1 MHVIDK
7 RSMTKDQLAIA
18 SLLSGNLAA
27 ARASLTAE
35 LVERLR
41 ARGLEMRA
49 REFALAYLLA
59 AGDGCAPGEA
69 AEYLSMSSPAA
80 RRAFARLT
88 ELDWVETETDV
99 EDRRYRSWRITK
111 QGRDLLGGLLSSSA
125 SASLVAGIQKLS
137 DKERTVLEAHTKRL
151 LAALIPRPPCPT
163 LDSKLL
169 AEFER
174 ASKGPSTLADHVAIW
189 FQFTRLYRSMR
200 DEQMRFLATATDNLL
215 DSASYMALYRAGERR
230 CILADVATFL
240 RVDQNTAVRV
250 VDRLESAELVERRRN
265 PSNRRQMLICPT
277 ERGRALLADVPP
289 LDRAGAYFVAIS
301 ALPDRG
307 QGLARVLHSFASR
320 YLDSPVVDSSRLY
333 SLFTEV
339 QRRAEQRDASAVR
352 GQDFRKAMSN
362 FLTGVAVVTVAG
374 DDGPRGVTVN
384 SLTSVSLEPPILL
397 ICFDRRSN
405 ALKRVQDVG
414 AFGVN
419 ILASNQKGLAQ
430 RFARQNGTAPFE
442 PIDSRNWVI
451 ADGVPLLSDSLVRIT
466 CELEQTFEAGT
477 HTVVFGRPR
486 QVQIKPQPGGARAL
500 GYWRSGYLE
509 VH

>member
-1 MHVIDK
+1 M
-7 RSMTKDQLAIA
+7 SEDQLAIA

-35 LVERLR
+35 LVGRLR
-41 ARGLEMRA
+41 AHGLGMRA
-49 REFALAYLLA
+49 REFALGYVLA
-59 AGDGCAPGEA
+59 AGEGIAPGEA
-69 AEYLSMSSPAA
+69 AEYLSMSAPVA

-88 ELDWVETETDV
+88 ELGWAETETAG
-99 EDRRYRSWRITK
+99 EDRRFRSWRATR
-111 QGRDLLGGLLSSSA
+111 QGRETLAALLSRPANSA
-125 SASLVAGIQKLS
+125 LSEAIQKLS
-137 DKERTVLEAHTKRL
+137 DKERTLLESHTRKL
-151 LAALIPRPPCPT
+151 LVALIPRPACPPP
-163 LDSKLL
+163 DAKLI

-174 ASKGPSTLADHVAIW
+174 ACKAAKSFGDHVAIW

-200 DEQMRFLATATDNLL
+200 EEQMRFLATATDNVL

-250 VDRLESAELVERRRN
+250 VDRLEAVDLVQRRRN

-277 ERGRALLADVPP
+277 DKGKALLADVPP
-289 LDRAGAYFVAIS
+289 LDREGAYFGAIS

-307 QGLARVLHSFASR
+307 RGLAHVLHKFASR
-320 YLDSPVVDSSRLY
+320 YLDAPVVDSTRLY

-339 QRRAEQRDASAVR
+339 QLRAERRDAPPVR
-352 GQDFRKAMSN
+352 SQDFRKAMSN

-397 ICFDRRSN
+397 ICFDRRSG

-419 ILASNQKGLAQ
+419 ILASSQKYLAQ
-430 RFARQNGTAPFE
+430 RFSHSSAAAPFE
-442 PIDSRNWVI
+442 PIDSRSWVVD
-451 ADGVPLLSDSLVRIT
+451 DGVPLLNDSLVRIT
-466 CELEQTFEAGT
+466 CELEQTFEAGS

-486 QVQIKPQPGGARAL
+486 QVRIESQPGSESAL